1 MSAFDRL
8 VAAGRELPDLNGVDQ
23 GALPARYKRY
33 PRQGVRLPYPPR
45 RTRNELGRLGDLLF
59 SVNGLSRLL
68 WLTDADL
75 TLHHGTPSSA
85 ASAIAVVEAARP
97 IPSAGARYPVELYVC
112 SGTEVPGLP
121 PGIYHYDPPRHA
133 LDVVRS
139 GESRAEVNRALGAG
153 DGPVPE
159 LIVLLTTVFWRTAA
173 KYGAFAHR
181 LLGLDAGVAAEQT
194 LQAAAC
200 HGLPATLHTT
210 WSFERADRIL
220 GLDTFA
226 ESTVAAVTCGRSV
239 PPSTAPLSRPATAVS
254 PETSIIGLD
263 HLADL
268 AEVHAASMRATPP
281 PPEPRV
287 REPWGP
293 GRQPDTL
300 TEHPLPRTE
309 QPLYAAPSL
318 DVALLT
324 RRSTLSGYSPTAIIP
339 AGLARIL
346 RSFQPGSSVRHLVL
360 VHRVTGLPTGSYH
373 YDATNHT
380 LLRIGLRPD
389 VLPAVPPL
397 LRKEY
402 GEAAAVLVPVGD
414 YAGGGELGHRLLT
427 LETGRQLQRAALAA
441 TSAGLACRVHCD
453 FPGPALLARM
463 GVDGSGLDA
472 LALMT
477 LGVPPRRSVPADLC
491 FSPALQRTA
500 PYPGPPSFSGV
511 AW

>member
-8 VAAGRELPDLNGVDQ
+8 VAAGRELPDLSGVDW

-45 RTRNELGRLGDLLF
+45 RTRTELGRLGDLLF

-75 TLHHGTPSSA
+75 TLHHGTPSITGSTTP
-85 ASAIAVVEAARP
+85 SIAVPGTGGHGDALVETARP

-112 SGTEVPGLP
+112 SGPEVPGLP
-121 PGIYHYDPPRHA
+121 PGVYHYDPPRHA
-133 LDVVRS
+133 LDAVRA
-139 GESRAEVNRALGAG
+139 GESRTEVNRALGAG

-181 LLGLDAGVAAEQT
+181 LLGLDAGVAAEQM
-194 LQAAAC
+194 LQAAAR

-210 WSFERADRIL
+210 LSVERVDRIL
-220 GLDTFA
+220 GLNAFA

-239 PPSTAPLSRPATAVS
+239 PPSTAPLSRPVTAVS
-254 PETSIIGLD
+254 PETSIVGLD

-268 AEVHAASMRATPP
+268 AEVHAACMRAAPP
-281 PPEPRV
+281 PPEPPV

-293 GRQPDTL
+293 GSQPHAL
-300 TEHPLPRTE
+300 TPHPLPNAE
-309 QPLYAAPSL
+309 QPPDAEPSPNA
-318 DVALLT
+318 ALLT
-324 RRSTLSGYSPTAIIP
+324 RRSTLSGYSPTAITP
-339 AGLARIL
+339 ADLARVL
-346 RSFQPGSSVRHLVL
+346 RSLHPGSWVQHLIL
-360 VHRVTGLPTGSYH
+360 IHRVTGLPTGSYR
-373 YDATNHT
+373 YDATTHT
-380 LLRIGLRPD
+380 LLRIGPRPD
-389 VLPAVPPL
+389 LLPTVPPL

-441 TSAGLACRVHCD
+441 AAARLACRIHCD
-453 FPGPALLARM
+453 FPGPTLLAWM
-463 GVDGSGLDA
+463 GVDTSSLDT

-491 FSPALQRTA
+491 FSPALE
-500 PYPGPPSFSGV
+500 
-511 AW
+511 